1 MTTNRTDLA
10 GIEIADI
17 GDEEGLKALAV
28 KTKVMISTVG
38 PYCKYGEK
46 VFKVCAEAGTHYFD
60 VTGESVWVSSMI
72 KKYEDVA
79 KNSGAIMVPQI
90 GVESAPS
97 DLTTWLLAEHVR
109 DELDADTKE
118 VTIAIHK
125 LK

>member
-1 MTTNRTDLA
+1 MVDT
-10 GIEIADI
+10 
-17 GDEEGLKALAV
+17 GDEDSLKALVV
-28 KTKVMISTVG
+28 KTKVLLTTVG

-46 VFKVCAEAGTHYFD
+46 VFKACAEAGTHYFD
-60 VTGESVWVSSMI
+60 VTGESVWVGSMI
-72 KKYEDVA
+72 DKYEDTA
-79 KNSGAIMVPQI
+79 KDSGAIMIPQI

-118 VTIAIHK
+118 VTISIHE